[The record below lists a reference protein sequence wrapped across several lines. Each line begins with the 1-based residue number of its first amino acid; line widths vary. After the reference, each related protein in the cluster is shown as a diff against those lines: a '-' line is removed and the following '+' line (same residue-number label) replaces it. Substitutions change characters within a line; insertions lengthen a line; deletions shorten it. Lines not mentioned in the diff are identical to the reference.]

1 MSFSNYLEL
10 SLLDLL
16 FSNAPFT
23 PTSPLYVGLSTTAI
37 ADDGTGISEPSG
49 GAYARVAVGNR
60 EANSWPA
67 AASGLKSNGTLIAFP
82 TATAA
87 WGTIRD
93 FFVADASSGG
103 TVYVKGTLA
112 VFTNIATNDQLQF
125 PTTTLQ
131 VTLD

>member
-1 MSFSNYLEL
+1 MSLSNYMENALI
-10 SLLDLL
+10 DLL
-16 FSNAPFT
+16 FANAPFT
-23 PTSPLYVGLSTTAI
+23 PISPLYVGLSTTAI
-37 ADDGTGISEPSG
+37 ADDGSGITEPVG

-60 EANSWPA
+60 DFNSWPA
-67 AASGLKSNGTLIAFP
+67 AVGGIKSNGTLIAFP

-103 TVYVKGTLA
+103 TVYVKGTLT

-125 PTTTLQ
+125 PATTLQ
-131 VTLD
+131 VTFD